1 MPSSCRGTEQD
12 ADMDGSGKLT
22 AAPAAISRQ
31 ATILDLCERG
41 FVLALFLRFAWAMLF
56 SQVHDLHLLNVLLVI
71 SEAIPIVFILLRAR
85 SETLSRRPTDW
96 LFGFLGS
103 ALPPM
108 VRPVVATPLAP
119 ASVCFV
125 IMVAGTFLQLAAKIV
140 LGRRFGVVAAN
151 RGVVTLG
158 PYRFIRHPMYLGY
171 TITHVGFLLS
181 MPSLTTLLIYVATLT
196 VQVIRILREEAVL
209 MRDEAYRAFAARV
222 RHRLLPGVF

>member
-1 MPSSCRGTEQD
+1 MNV
-12 ADMDGSGKLT
+12 SGNLT
-22 AAPAAISRQ
+22 AAPATISRQ
-31 ATILDLCERG
+31 ATLLDLCERG

-56 SQVHDLHLLNVLLVI
+56 GQAYAANLLNVLLVI
-71 SEAIPIVFILLRAR
+71 SEFIPIILIMLRAR

-96 LFGFLGS
+96 LLGLLGS

-108 VRPVVATPLAP
+108 VRPVVVTPLAP

-125 IMVAGTFLQLAAKIV
+125 IMVVGTFLQLAAKIV

-171 TITHVGFLLS
+171 TITHIGFLLN
-181 MPSLTTLLIYVATLT
+181 MPSPTTLLLYVATLS
-196 VQVIRILREEAVL
+196 VQVLRLLREEEVL

-222 RHRLLPGVF
+222 RYRLLPGVF

>member
-1 MPSSCRGTEQD
+1 ME
-12 ADMDGSGKLT
+12 GSDKLR

-31 ATILDLCERG
+31 AAILDLCERG
-41 FVLALFLRFAWAMLF
+41 FVLILFLRFAWAML
-56 SQVHDLHLLNVLLVI
+56 SGQVRTAHLLDILLVV
-71 SEAIPIVFILLRAR
+71 SEAIPIVLIMLRAR

-96 LFGFLGS
+96 LLGLLGS

-108 VRPVVATPLAP
+108 VRPVVVVPLAP

-125 IMVAGTFLQLAAKIV
+125 IMVTGTFLQLAAKIV

-171 TITHVGFLLS
+171 TITHIGFLLS
-181 MPSLTTLLIYVATLT
+181 MPSLTTLLLYMATLT
-196 VQVIRILREEAVL
+196 VQIMRILREETVL
-209 MRDEAYRAFAARV
+209 MRDEAYRDFAGRV
-222 RHRLLPGVF
+222 HYRLLPGVF